1 METLMSPP
9 KSELE
14 KPESS
19 EDTPPTYGN
28 SGFMG
33 WFRRLKENTH
43 QESVDSYEE
52 DSSRGEL
59 TSEERLFGIIKEF
72 NQSQKRDK
80 ELNIQSREAILSDS
94 THIENQ
100 EISFID
106 QREHGHLGVNLKLTQ
121 RQFEKL
127 VPSLQDAYEK
137 TAYIG
142 QANSGSNVTRD
153 KIQYESFDGEDDF
166 TVCEAYRV
174 DYNGMTIKVASPPK
188 SGMTGEYDKRA
199 AIGLVCIDIPYDKKS
214 EEHLRDVEETLNDI
228 MINVLGVPEGL
239 STPTPEAER
248 QYKEF
253 RYRWHHKLPE
263 GPMVAEQSQEAESL
277 ERREVFPGYHTMVS
291 EGKHEEYEE
300 EYGEFASFHKIAST
314 QTLGKILQ
322 GYGLMSS
329 HERFRRGM
337 LLHGMS
343 SSDDFNTGG
352 ADSVFVRTYVEDA
365 HIVLD
370 SHKSVSTSA
379 LLVFEPEIFDRT
391 DWYSY
396 STDQYGRTSKEVF
409 KDRQSPEDLF
419 KTQKNPKHGYV
430 TNNEQMF
437 RTGIAL
443 EHIKAIA
450 SSENEYLKRRVAEAL
465 GKSDEEI
472 KALWKAG
479 PDAVREAIKGGES
492 LDSDHIDSFLY
503 EIKSDY
509 RLSLIDELHEQG
521 IQEVN
526 GKPLEEFIVAVKTLD
541 DLVDITHDRE
551 PRSSIK
557 EVEPEETKEVP
568 ENPQEAEVVHEE
580 TPEKIITDED
590 KLDLDYDPYTYQP
603 PVLYPE
609 DDFLE
614 DDLFDLDYSQPQ
626 IDVKPKEKI

>member
-14 KPESS
+14 KPEAG
-19 EDTPPTYGN
+19 EDTPSTYGN

-33 WFRRLKENTH
+33 WFKRLKGVEH
-43 QESVDSYEE
+43 KEESVDNHQEA
-52 DSSRGEL
+52 SSREGL
-59 TSEERLFGIIKEF
+59 TSEERLFGIIEEF
-72 NQSQKRDK
+72 NQSQERDK

-100 EISFID
+100 EVSFID
-106 QREHGHLGVNLKLTQ
+106 QRERGHLGVNLKLTQ
-121 RQFEKL
+121 QQFEKL
-127 VPSLQDAYEK
+127 VPSLQAAYER
-137 TAYIG
+137 TADSGLIG
-142 QANSGSNVTRD
+142 GDNNVTRD
-153 KIQYESFDGEDDF
+153 SIQYESFDGEDDF
-166 TVCEAYRV
+166 TVCEAYKV

-188 SGMTGEYDKRA
+188 SGMTGEYEKRA
-199 AIGLVCIDIPYDKKS
+199 AIGLVCIEIPYSKKS

-239 STPTPEAER
+239 SVPTPEAER

-263 GPMVAEQSQEAESL
+263 GPMDAEKSQEAESL

-343 SSDDFNTGG
+343 TSDDFNTGG
-352 ADSVFVRTYVEDA
+352 ADSVFVRTYLEGA
-365 HIVLD
+365 HTVLD
-370 SHKSVSTSA
+370 SHKSVSASA

-396 STDQYGRTSKEVF
+396 SSDQYGRTSETVF

-419 KTQKNPKHGYV
+419 VTQKNPDHGYT

-437 RTGIAL
+437 RTGVAL

-450 SSENEYLKRRVAEAL
+450 SSENEHLKRRVAEAL
-465 GKSDEEI
+465 NKSDEDI
-472 KALWKAG
+472 NALWKAG
-479 PDAVREAIKGGES
+479 PDAVRGAIKDEQS
-492 LDSDHIDSFLY
+492 LDSIDVDSFLY
-503 EIKSDY
+503 DLKADY
-509 RLSLIDELHEQG
+509 RLNLIDELHEQG
-521 IQEVN
+521 IHEVN
-526 GKPLEEFIVAVKTLD
+526 GKPIEEFVVAVKNLD

-557 EVEPEETKEVP
+557 EVEPEEVQEEPKEALV
-568 ENPQEAEVVHEE
+568 AHEE
-580 TPEKIITDED
+580 APEKIIIDED
-590 KLDLDYDPYTYQP
+590 ELNLGYDPYMYQP

-609 DDFLE
+609 HDFLE
-614 DDLFDLDYSQPQ
+614 DDLFDFDYKESK
-626 IDVKPKEKI
+626 IDTKTKEKL